1 MKKLFALVLC
11 LMLAL
16 SALTVVHAET
26 SDLSAHL
33 RVLYPGTSDLE
44 KEIAED
50 IANALHEKYPNIEV
64 EYIFLAWSD
73 IETKMAVMVSTG
85 DYPDV
90 MQIQDAA
97 NPVAMGAL
105 EPIQP
110 WIEGSSEVSMDN
122 FSPVGCEKFSVDGTL
137 YAVPMTLIPYSHI
150 VNTELFE
157 KVGIDPAGM
166 KTWDDVVAAAK
177 AISEL
182 GDDYYGFAMA
192 NGGEGRFTFRDF
204 MMICLTNG
212 FTPDDTSDET
222 KPAYLEALKF
232 VADLAPYMPES
243 QSTWL
248 YPDLFKAWESGKV
261 GIMHTGTYFT
271 GNVVDHGV
279 ASLDR
284 TAVCPLP
291 AGPSAEKTAM
301 MVGSCGYAMFAGST
315 QKEAAWAFIETA
327 ISPDVLG
334 KLAGSMNVSA
344 VDYLSEETLVEWTTK
359 AYASHGDDIGAK
371 HIALMSQFQ
380 EKANEYGIPM
390 PTILGQS
397 AMEKVVQGAIVKLT
411 NNGCTVEEAYD
422 EIKAGIEEVKA
433 SL

>member
-1 MKKLFALVLC
+1 MKKILVMLLC
-11 LMLAL
+11 LAMVFGCCTAF
-16 SALTVVHAET
+16 AEVNT
-26 SDLSAHL
+26 ELKAHL

-44 KEIAED
+44 KEIAND
-50 IANALHEKYPNIEV
+50 IAVALQEKYPNIEV

-73 IETKMAVMVSTG
+73 IETKMAVMVSSN
-85 DYPDV
+85 DYPDI
-90 MQIQDAA
+90 MQIQDVA

-105 EPIQP
+105 EPIQS
-110 WIEGSSEVSMDN
+110 WIEGSDAMSMDN
-122 FSPVGCEKFSVDGTL
+122 FSQAGLDKMSVDGTL
-137 YAVPMTLIPYSHI
+137 YAVPMTVIPYSHI
-150 VNTELFE
+150 INTNLFE
-157 KVGIDPAGM
+157 QAGIDPASVQS
-166 KTWDDVVAAAK
+166 WDDVIAAAK

-204 MMICLTNG
+204 MMITLSNG

-222 KPAYLEALKF
+222 KPAYLEALQF
-232 VADLAPYMPES
+232 IADLAPYMPEY

-248 YPDLFKAWESGKV
+248 YPDLFRAWESGKV
-261 GIMHTGTYFT
+261 GMMHTGTYFT
-271 GNVVDHGV
+271 GNVVDHGTNAMDFTQV
-279 ASLDR
+279 L
-284 TAVCPLP
+284 TMP
-291 AGPSAEKTAM
+291 AGPSAEKTAAK
-301 MVGSCGYAMFAGST
+301 VGSCAYAMFAGST

-327 ISPDVLG
+327 LSEPILG

-344 VDYLSEETLVEWTTK
+344 VDYVSDETLVEWANT
-359 AYASHGDDIGAK
+359 AYAAYGDDIGAK
-371 HIALMSQFQ
+371 HIALMNQF
-380 EKANEYGIPM
+380 KAAADNYGIPM

-411 NNGCTVEEAYD
+411 NGECTVEEAYD

>member
-1 MKKLFALVLC
+1 MKKILVMLLC
-11 LMLAL
+11 LAMVFGCCTAF
-16 SALTVVHAET
+16 AEVNT
-26 SDLSAHL
+26 ELKAHL

-44 KEIAED
+44 KEIAND
-50 IANALHEKYPNIEV
+50 IAVALQEKYPNIEV

-73 IETKMAVMVSTG
+73 IETKMAVMVSSN
-85 DYPDV
+85 DSPDI
-90 MQIQDAA
+90 MQIQDVA

-105 EPIQP
+105 EPIQS
-110 WIEGSSEVSMDN
+110 WIEGSDAMSMDN
-122 FSPVGCEKFSVDGTL
+122 FSQAGLDKMSVDGTL
-137 YAVPMTLIPYSHI
+137 YAVPMTVIPYSHI
-150 VNTELFE
+150 INTNLFE
-157 KVGIDPAGM
+157 QAGIDPASVQS
-166 KTWDDVVAAAK
+166 WDDVIAAAK

-204 MMICLTNG
+204 MMITLSNG

-222 KPAYLEALKF
+222 KPAYLEALQF
-232 VADLAPYMPES
+232 IADLAPYMPES

-248 YPDLFKAWESGKV
+248 YPDLFRAWVSGKV
-261 GIMHTGTYFT
+261 GMMHTGTYFT
-271 GNVVDHGV
+271 GNVVDHGTNAMV
-279 ASLDR
+279 FTQVL
-284 TAVCPLP
+284 TMP
-291 AGPSAEKTAM
+291 AGPSAEKTAV
-301 MVGSCGYAMFAGST
+301 MVGSCAYAMFAGST

-327 ISPDVLG
+327 LSEPILG

-344 VDYLSEETLVEWTTK
+344 VDYVSDETLVEWANT
-359 AYASHGDDIGAK
+359 AYAAYGDDIGAK
-371 HIALMSQFQ
+371 HIALMNQF
-380 EKANEYGIPM
+380 KAAADNYGIPM

-411 NNGCTVEEAYD
+411 NGECTVEEAYD